1 MQSAQALFDY
11 YTSKIRLSGSPEEK
25 ALAKAA
31 WDAIYEE
38 LPDDYKAEIK
48 SILRQKVTLILDNQ
62 KALDERICI
71 AGLSFSDNTITLTDT
86 PA

>member
-11 YTSKIRLSGSPEEK
+11 YTSAIRLSTSPEEK
-25 ALAKAA
+25 ALAKAT
-31 WDAIYEE
+31 WDAAYED
-38 LPDDYKAEIK
+38 LPDDYKAEIRA
-48 SILRQKVTLILDNQ
+48 ILKQRVTLILDNQ

-71 AGLSFSDNTITLTDT
+71 AGLSLSDNTITLTDT